1 MSTPSLQPS
10 LALLADLYELS
21 MAAGYFRHGLADRE
35 AVFHLTFRRHP
46 FGGDFTVAAGLAPA
60 VEWLQSLRFLPEDLA
75 YLEGLGRFD
84 REFLDHLAD
93 LSIRLDVD
101 AVPEGERVSPNTPIL
116 RVRGP
121 LLQAQI
127 IETGL
132 LNLVNFQT
140 LIATKA
146 ARVVEA
152 AGDGAVLEFGLR
164 RAQGVDGG
172 LAASRAAYL
181 GGCAATSN
189 VLAGKLYGI
198 PVSGTMAHSWVMAF
212 PEEERAF
219 EAWAEVAEQNTL
231 FLVDTYDTL
240 EGVRT
245 AVRVGRRLR
254 EAGRELSGVRLD
266 SGDLVALS
274 RETRQLLD
282 EAGFAEAKVVASG
295 DLDEY
300 EIARLRASGA
310 RIDLWGVGTRLV
322 TASDD
327 PSLSGV
333 YKLGALRDEDGEWK
347 AREKVSDDP
356 EKKSQGG
363 ILQVRR
369 YEDGDGFRDQVYD
382 ERDGAPEGGRD
393 LLEPVLRRGELVAPL
408 PTLEQARTRATRPTK
423 S

>member
-1 MSTPSLQPS
+1 MSTNPLPASW
-10 LALLADLYELS
+10 ALLTDLYELT

-60 VEWLQSLRFLPEDLA
+60 VEWLRSLRFAPEDLA
-75 YLEGLGRFD
+75 YLEGLGRFSRD
-84 REFLDHLAD
+84 FLDHLAS

-101 AVPEGERVSPNTPIL
+101 AVHEGERVSPNTPIV

-127 IETGL
+127 VETGL
-132 LNLVNFQT
+132 LNLINFQT

-164 RAQGVDGG
+164 RAQGIDGG

-245 AVRVGRRLR
+245 AIRVGLRLR

-274 RETRQLLD
+274 RESRRLLD
-282 EAGFAEAKVVASG
+282 DAGFEQAKVVASG

-300 EIARLRASGA
+300 EIARLREAGA

-369 YEDGDGFRDQVYD
+369 YQDGDGFRDEVYD
-382 ERDGAPEGGRD
+382 DRDGAPEGGRD

-408 PTLEQARTRATRPTK
+408 PTLEQARARATKPTTR
-423 S
+423 